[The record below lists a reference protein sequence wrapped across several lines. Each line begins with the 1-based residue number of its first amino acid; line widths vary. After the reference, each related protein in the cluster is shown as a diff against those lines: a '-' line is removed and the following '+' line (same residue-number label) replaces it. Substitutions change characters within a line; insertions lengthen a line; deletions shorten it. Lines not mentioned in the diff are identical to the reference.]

1 MGASR
6 DAEFGADLVFAV
18 GAAGG
23 NVGVGFSDRLP
34 DSGLR
39 QPVQRLLQ
47 RFPLVGADR
56 TAAGAPFLV
65 MVIWSCVDETAST
78 NSLSLP
84 LIVEIGS
91 IRIPP
96 Y

>member
-1 MGASR
+1 
-6 DAEFGADLVFAV
+6 
-18 GAAGG
+18 
-23 NVGVGFSDRLP
+23 
-34 DSGLR
+34 
-39 QPVQRLLQ
+39 
-47 RFPLVGADR
+47 
-56 TAAGAPFLV
+56 

>member
-23 NVGVGFSDRLP
+23 NVGVGFSDRLLIP
-34 DSGLR
+34 GCASQYSVSCNDSHSSA
-39 QPVQRLLQ
+39 PT
-47 RFPLVGADR
+47 R